1 MNQVSDKTMQ
11 STRHTL
17 PNPCG
22 AHLLARA
29 LKRHGVEV
37 LFGQSLP
44 SALHLVIPEFGMRQ
58 IAYRTENA
66 GAAMADGYARASQK
80 VGVVTAQNGPAA
92 ALLAPGLAEALKAS
106 VPIVAI
112 VQDVRR
118 TQTDKNAFQELDH
131 FDIFRG
137 CTKWARRVAEVSRI
151 EDYVDMAFTAAASGR
166 PGPTV
171 LLCPQ
176 DLLLEA
182 VTFDAGD
189 QRHTS
194 LGTYPLDRCVA
205 DPARIEEA
213 ARLLAQAEHPLIVA
227 GGGVHLSAAH
237 EVLAQ
242 LQDAASLPVATTS
255 MGKGAVAE
263 THALSIGVIGYFMGA
278 RGMAQ
283 HMRALIER
291 ADCVLFVGDRT
302 NQNGTDSWT
311 LFPKSARYIHIDI
324 DGQEVGRNYEALR
337 LVGDAKLTL
346 MALTKAMARHDLGK
360 RQVARRTVE
369 QKIAAGKKAF
379 QEDARGM
386 LNSDAMPIRPE
397 RLMRDLNELLV
408 PDTLMVTD
416 ASYSSIWAMNY
427 LTAQHAGSRFLSGR
441 GLAGLGWG
449 FPAAIGAKIAH
460 PSSDVVCIAGDGGFA
475 HVWSELETAVRM
487 KVKVTVIILN
497 NQILG
502 YQWHAEDVLY
512 GAHTDAC
519 QLSPVD
525 HAAIAHACGC
535 EGVRIEK
542 PADFKPALERA
553 LRSSQ
558 TTVIDVMIDPKA
570 YPPLTLYEGKIG
582 Y

>member
-1 MNQVSDKTMQ
+1 MDTVSDH
-11 STRHTL
+11 STPVVRHKL
-17 PNPCG
+17 PELCG
-22 AHLLARA
+22 AHVLARA

-44 SALHLVIPEFGMRQ
+44 SALLLVIPEFGMRQ

-92 ALLAPGLAEALKAS
+92 ALLAPGLAEALKVS

-118 TQTDKNAFQELDH
+118 NQTDKNAFQELDH

-137 CTKWARRVAEVSRI
+137 CAKWVKRVSEITRI
-151 EDYVDMAFTAAASGR
+151 EDYVDMAFTAAAGGR
-166 PGPTV
+166 PGPVV
-171 LLCPQ
+171 LLFPQ
-176 DLLLEA
+176 DLLLEP
-182 VTFDAGD
+182 VTQETGEV
-189 QRHTS
+189 RHAS

-205 DPARIEEA
+205 DPARIDEA
-213 ARLLAQAEHPLIVA
+213 ARWLAQARQPLIVA

-237 EVLAQ
+237 EVLAR
-242 LQDAASLPVATTS
+242 LQESASLPVATTS

-263 THALSIGVIGYFMGA
+263 THALSLGVIGYFMGT
-278 RGMAQ
+278 RGMAR
-283 HMRALIER
+283 HLRALVEQ

-311 LFPKSARYIHIDI
+311 LFPKNARYIHIDI

-346 MALTKAMARHDLGK
+346 SALNDAMARLDLGK
-360 RQVARRTVE
+360 RRAARNEVE

-379 QEDARGM
+379 QEEAHGM
-386 LNSDAMPIRPE
+386 LNSDAVPIRPE
-397 RLMRDLNELLV
+397 RLMRDLNALIS
-408 PDTLMVTD
+408 PDTLIVTD

-427 LTAQHAGSRFLSGR
+427 LAAQRAGQRFLTGR

-449 FPAAIGAKIAH
+449 FPAALGAKIAH
-460 PSSDVVCIAGDGGFA
+460 PSRDVVCIAGDGAFA
-475 HVWSELETAVRM
+475 HMWSELETAVRM
-487 KVKVTVIILN
+487 KIKVTIIVLS

-502 YQWHAEDVLY
+502 YQWHAEEVMY
-512 GAHTDAC
+512 GSHTDAC
-519 QLSPVD
+519 QFSPVD
-525 HAAIAHACGC
+525 HAAIARACGC

-553 LRSSQ
+553 LRSS
-558 TTVIDVMIDPKA
+558 TTTLIDVQIDPKA
-570 YPPLTLYEGKIG
+570 YPPITLYEGKMG
-582 Y
+582 